1 MKSPP
6 IKEKRGCY
14 TALETAEFLRAY
26 WVLTFLQRTK
36 VPARRCVSCNSRIT
50 NRNLGG
56 NDGKSALSGLV
67 WCLSCADG
75 RAP

>member
-1 MKSPP
+1 MNGPP
-6 IKEKRGCY
+6 KEKRGCY
-14 TALETAEFLRAY
+14 AALKTTELLRAY

-56 NDGKSALSGLV
+56 NDGRSALSGPV

-75 RAP
+75 KAP